1 MTNYKRGDVILAL
14 FPDSNL
20 QTAKKTLG
28 SHRSSQQ
35 SANKFAANNRTPDK
49 IQISKKMS

>member
-20 QTAKKTLG
+20 LTAPK
-28 SHRSSQQ
+28 SVRFSS
-35 SANKFAANNRTPDK
+35 
-49 IQISKKMS
+49 SKLTICKRICW